1 MIYFQYS
8 VLVVVLFWLAW
19 FLVCLGYDIKRYR
32 NSPFTGADRV
42 LEPLFAVSVTLLI
55 LGGVLVWIY

>member
-19 FLVCLGYDIKRYR
+19 FLVCLGYGIKRYK
-32 NSPFTGADRV
+32 NSPFTGADDV
-42 LEPLFAVSVTLLI
+42 ISALFATSVITLI

>member
-19 FLVCLGYDIKRYR
+19 FLVCLADGIKRYR
-32 NSPFTGADRV
+32 NSPFTDADGV
-42 LEPLFAVSVTLLI
+42 VEPLFAVSVTFLL
-55 LGGVLVWIY
+55 LVGVLVWIY